1 VIVSRLHLRL
11 RELLGDRC
19 EFDAPMAELTTW
31 RVGGPADCLV
41 RPQTKEEVA
50 EILRACE
57 AEHQPVRVV
66 GAGSNLLILD
76 GGVRGVTILMRQ
88 GFDRFAIEE
97 RPGGVSVTA
106 GAALSMQDVVDRCAA
121 AGVGGWEFIA
131 GVPGSVGGAVRMNA
145 GTKTGD
151 IAGALAEIEVVDADG
166 KIRRLPREKLAYRY
180 RGLALEG
187 VFVVTEAK
195 FNLRRDDPPAA
206 RECVAEV
213 RAARAA
219 KQPLEWPSA
228 GSTFKNPEGDHAARL
243 IEAAGLK
250 GLRIGG
256 AQISEK
262 HANFFLNVGDARA
275 ADILA
280 LIEHARQVVYQKFNV
295 WLEPEVKIWGE
306 RDAPE

>member
-1 VIVSRLHLRL
+1 
-11 RELLGDRC
+11 
-19 EFDAPMAELTTW
+19 
-31 RVGGPADCLV
+31 
-41 RPQTKEEVA
+41 
-50 EILRACE
+50 
-57 AEHQPVRVV
+57 
-66 GAGSNLLILD
+66 
-76 GGVRGVTILMRQ
+76 
-88 GFDRFAIEE
+88 
-97 RPGGVSVTA
+97 VTA